1 MNLLPEAKAK
11 KLPGNLELI
20 SEREYSLGELRRR
33 LAGKF
38 PKDLT
43 PGGEPLG
50 IILEPR
56 PGQRAPKHL
65 AGWYVSPEKNNKFF
79 ESQRP

>member
-1 MNLLPEAKAK
+1 MNLLPESKAK

-20 SEREYSLGELRRR
+20 SDREYTLSELRRR

-38 PKDLT
+38 PRDLT

-50 IILEPR
+50 IILELR

-65 AGWYVSPEKNNKFF
+65 AGWYVSSEKNDKFF
-79 ESQRP
+79 DSQ